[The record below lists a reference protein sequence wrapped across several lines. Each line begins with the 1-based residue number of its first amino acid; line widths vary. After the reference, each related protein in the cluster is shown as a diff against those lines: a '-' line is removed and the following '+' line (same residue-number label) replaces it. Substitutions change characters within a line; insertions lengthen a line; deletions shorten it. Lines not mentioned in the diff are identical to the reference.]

1 MKRKKS
7 LQEISL
13 TLFLLA
19 AIVIIFFWHTT
30 QNSRRIEARNKSYAA
45 DSARQTMTRINEDM
59 KNAMELI
66 TTYSYFVG
74 EGLSRPVIDEQMLR
88 DIEQNALFDAV
99 LFTDASGTNHTSDGR
114 VSDGSDRD
122 YYQNG
127 MQGRSGST
135 IIYDSYSNFAHKF

>member
-45 DSARQTMTRINEDM
+45 DSARQTMTRINEDI

-74 EGLSRPVIDEQMLR
+74 EGLSQPVINEQTLR

-99 LFTDASGTNHTSDGR
+99 LFTDASGINHTSD
-114 VSDGSDRD
+114 
-122 YYQNG
+122 
-127 MQGRSGST
+127 
-135 IIYDSYSNFAHKF
+135 